1 MPGVNGDF
9 RTDSSGGPGRF
20 YLAKWILI
28 SDDCLCILQGCEKID
43 GIPNLFP
50 QVHMTAKACYLEGL
64 QKIAAHE
71 LDAAVEA
78 FQKAVEAD
86 DTFHIGYLGWAQAL
100 DRQGKVDEAI
110 VQVKKA
116 IEIVPD
122 DALAHTSLSRLYQQK
137 DMIPEA
143 EAEMA
148 ISQRLSAKG

>member
-1 MPGVNGDF
+1 MV
-9 RTDSSGGPGRF
+9 S
-20 YLAKWILI
+20 
-28 SDDCLCILQGCEKID
+28 
-43 GIPNLFP
+43 PNLFP
-50 QVHMTAKACYLEGL
+50 QVHMTAKTCYLEGL
-64 QKIAAHE
+64 QKIAANE

-78 FQKAVEAD
+78 FQNAVEAD

-116 IEIVPD
+116 IEIAPD

-137 DMIPEA
+137 DMIAEA